1 MEVIYEKNSRKV
13 FDYEVELDGKLYL
26 VDYEV
31 KHRMITVWH
40 GGDHRTTQIGG
51 STQQAMVMLL
61 LGEMLHGEND
71 SRKNET

>member
-31 KHRMITVWH
+31 KHGMITVWH
-40 GGDHRTTQIGG
+40 GSDHRTTQIGG
-51 STQQAMVMLL
+51 STQQAMVVLL
-61 LGEMLHGEND
+61 LVEMLREA
-71 SRKNET
+71 NET